1 MAEKT
6 SYLGQ
11 LKFDP
16 KLLNSPI
23 AKYLT
28 NFRFVLLLIIAIF
41 VMGIFSF
48 LQLPRRLNPEVK
60 IPIVIVN
67 AVFPGAGP
75 SDVES
80 LVSVPIEDSLN
91 GIAGVSKI
99 SSTSADSVSTTT
111 VEFNSGVDPD
121 KARDDVK
128 SAVDTVNNLPSDVQ
142 TPIVQKLDF
151 ENQPV
156 WTFLVTTKSDDASL
170 ISFSKNLQDKLEKL
184 PSVKKVV
191 ISGIEEQEVQVLI
204 KNDAARQYK
213 VDPLTL
219 SRAVQTAVHSQ
230 PAGILNTDASSL
242 SLTVDPTVQTVADL
256 RELTVNLG
264 GQVVKLGD
272 VATVIS
278 RSKPNQSQAYFANN
292 NSQAQRVVT
301 FSVFKTDSVN
311 IDKAVAD
318 ARASADG
325 SLKGYESEFGLV
337 SVSDQAKLV
346 NKQFTD
352 LLGSFRDTILLV
364 ILVLFIFL
372 GIRQALVVAFCIP
385 LSFLI
390 AFTVMRLQGLTIN
403 FLSLF
408 SLLLAL
414 GLLVDD
420 AIVIVTAVTAY
431 WRVRKFTPNET
442 GLLVIRDFIVPIW
455 STTITAV
462 WAFLPLLVASGII
475 GEFIKSIPIVVSTT
489 LIASTAVAVLI
500 TLPLMMILLKPN
512 FPNRV
517 RILLWLIFFTI
528 LSALIFLSA
537 KGSMLLPLV
546 VIVWGILMFVGIRV
560 RRELMSELSSKISR
574 KKQLKNILDRTGRA
588 MDSGVFDS
596 QKFAHRYQRLIDNIL
611 ASGPSRM
618 KVLAMVVI
626 FAVFA
631 YSLAGFGFIKNE
643 FFPKSNENL
652 VYIGVELPQGT
663 NLETSI
669 EESRRLLGEF
679 KNVKGPDYVLS
690 EIGKTISTESF
701 TGNGGNSNNILFTFV
716 LPDKDKR
723 KITSSQFAEQL
734 RSKYEKDYTNG
745 KLSVVELTGGP
756 PAGADLQIKISGDD
770 LGTLDTYANKLV
782 EFLNTESAVTNV
794 SKSIKPGT
802 SKIVFVPDD
811 AAIAQAGLSTDMIA
825 NQLRTFANGFTL
837 NKDFR
842 VDGQKQD
849 IVFRTN
855 FEVEDPENLSSI
867 SVQSLLGGAYP
878 LSSLGTFKLEV
889 NPTLITREDAK
900 RTISVSGAIR
910 PGNNLAAEN
919 KRVEDFA
926 KKLDLPAGY
935 EWKTGGV
942 NDENNKSVTSIM
954 QAMVIAFILIATT
967 MIVQFGSFRK
977 AFIIL
982 LLIPLAIS
990 GVFVLFA
997 LTGTPLSF
1005 PTLIGILALFGIVVY
1020 QAMMIVDKIG
1030 RNQATGMTLKHAIS
1044 DACASRVE
1052 PILFGTITT
1061 VAGLIPITLS
1071 DPLWRGLG
1079 GAIIAGMLFS
1089 GIIMLL
1095 FVPIVY
1101 YQIFKGEVK

>member
-41 VMGIFSF
+41 AMGIFSF

-128 SAVDTVNNLPSDVQ
+128 SAVDTVNSLPSDVQ
-142 TPIVQKLDF
+142 TPVVQKLDF

-219 SRAVQTAVHSQ
+219 SRAVNTAVHSQ

-242 SLTVDPTVQTVADL
+242 SLTIDPTVQSVSDL
-256 RELTVNLG
+256 RELNVNLG
-264 GQVVKLGD
+264 GQIVKLGD

-278 RSKPNQSQAYFANN
+278 RSKPNQSQAYYGSV
-292 NSQAQRVVT
+292 NSDAQRVVT

-318 ARASADG
+318 ARASADLA
-325 SLKGYESEFGLV
+325 LKGYEGEFSLI

-390 AFTVMRLQGLTIN
+390 AFTVMRLMGLTIN

-500 TLPLMMILLKPN
+500 TLPLMM
-512 FPNRV
+512 
-517 RILLWLIFFTI
+517 
-528 LSALIFLSA
+528 
-537 KGSMLLPLV
+537 
-546 VIVWGILMFVGIRV
+546 
-560 RRELMSELSSKISR
+560 
-574 KKQLKNILDRTGRA
+574 
-588 MDSGVFDS
+588 
-596 QKFAHRYQRLIDNIL
+596 
-611 ASGPSRM
+611 
-618 KVLAMVVI
+618 
-626 FAVFA
+626 
-631 YSLAGFGFIKNE
+631 
-643 FFPKSNENL
+643 
-652 VYIGVELPQGT
+652 
-663 NLETSI
+663 
-669 EESRRLLGEF
+669 
-679 KNVKGPDYVLS
+679 
-690 EIGKTISTESF
+690 
-701 TGNGGNSNNILFTFV
+701 
-716 LPDKDKR
+716 
-723 KITSSQFAEQL
+723 
-734 RSKYEKDYTNG
+734 
-745 KLSVVELTGGP
+745 
-756 PAGADLQIKISGDD
+756 
-770 LGTLDTYANKLV
+770 
-782 EFLNTESAVTNV
+782 
-794 SKSIKPGT
+794 
-802 SKIVFVPDD
+802 
-811 AAIAQAGLSTDMIA
+811 
-825 NQLRTFANGFTL
+825 
-837 NKDFR
+837 
-842 VDGQKQD
+842 
-849 IVFRTN
+849 
-855 FEVEDPENLSSI
+855 
-867 SVQSLLGGAYP
+867 
-878 LSSLGTFKLEV
+878 
-889 NPTLITREDAK
+889 
-900 RTISVSGAIR
+900 
-910 PGNNLAAEN
+910 
-919 KRVEDFA
+919 
-926 KKLDLPAGY
+926 
-935 EWKTGGV
+935 
-942 NDENNKSVTSIM
+942 
-954 QAMVIAFILIATT
+954 
-967 MIVQFGSFRK
+967 
-977 AFIIL
+977 
-982 LLIPLAIS
+982 
-990 GVFVLFA
+990 
-997 LTGTPLSF
+997 
-1005 PTLIGILALFGIVVY
+1005 
-1020 QAMMIVDKIG
+1020 
-1030 RNQATGMTLKHAIS
+1030 
-1044 DACASRVE
+1044 
-1052 PILFGTITT
+1052 
-1061 VAGLIPITLS
+1061 
-1071 DPLWRGLG
+1071 
-1079 GAIIAGMLFS
+1079 
-1089 GIIMLL
+1089 
-1095 FVPIVY
+1095 
-1101 YQIFKGEVK
+1101 